1 MLRRLGGPTGSRAPE
16 TAETGLKAA
25 LAACRRV
32 LASVAVISVVIN
44 ILYLTG
50 SFFMLEVYDR
60 VIPSRSMPT
69 LAAIGLLAAALY
81 ACQGVLDFIR
91 GRIFVRVGNYL
102 DSALN
107 RDVFYAIEHLSLTQQ
122 RADPMQPGRDLDQ
135 IRAFM
140 SNGGPVAFFD
150 LPWLPFYI
158 LLCFLF
164 HTWIGLAAIFGSIL
178 LIVITF
184 LTERGTSAPG
194 KEAVRHAM
202 KRAAMAEA
210 AHRNAEVVRA
220 LGMGRRL
227 AERWRGINND
237 YIQETGRASDVAL
250 GFGALSKV
258 LRMAIQSGVLALG
271 AYLVIVGQA
280 TGGVMI
286 ASSILV
292 ARALAPVELAIGNWK
307 GFVAA
312 RQAWHRLSQV
322 LDEMPKRE
330 PMELPAPAR
339 RVDVRNLHLVV
350 PGTSRVIVSDVGF
363 HLNAGS
369 AMGIIGSSASGK
381 SSLARGLV
389 GVWPAARG
397 EVRFDGASITNWSP
411 ERLGRHIGYLPQNV
425 ELFAGTVAEN
435 IARFAPDFASE
446 DVIEAARAAGVH
458 EMILRLPE
466 GYDSQIGEQGS
477 ALSAG
482 QRQRVALARALFGR
496 PFLVVLDE
504 PNSNLDSEGDAALT
518 AAVLS
523 VRKRGGIVVVIAHRP
538 SAIKGCDWLLMMR
551 DGRCLMFD
559 LAEKVLEAFAKPAA
573 SAAIA
578 EPAAQPA
585 LSSQGGA

>member
-1 MLRRLGGPTGSRAPE
+1 MLQALGSRPNE
-16 TAETGLKAA
+16 RSGGLEVA
-25 LAACRRV
+25 LASCRRV
-32 LASVAVISVVIN
+32 LAGVAAISVVIN

-60 VIPSRSMPT
+60 VIPSRSLPT
-69 LAAIGLLAAALY
+69 LVAIGLLAAALY
-81 ACQGVLDFIR
+81 LCQGLLDVIR
-91 GRIFVRVGNYL
+91 SRIFVRLGNYL
-102 DSALN
+102 DSAIN
-107 RDVFYAIEHLSLTQQ
+107 QQVFQAIEHLSLVQ
-122 RADPMQPGRDLDQ
+122 RRIDPLQPGRDLDQ
-135 IRAFM
+135 IRSFL
-140 SNGGPVAFFD
+140 SSGGPVAFFD

-164 HTWIGLAAIFGSIL
+164 HPWIGVAAVLGSLIL
-178 LIVITF
+178 IAITF
-184 LTERGTSAPG
+184 MTERGTSEPSRA
-194 KEAVRHAM
+194 AVGHAT

-227 AERWRGINND
+227 AERWNVNNSD
-237 YIQETGRASDVAL
+237 YVRETSRASDVAL
-250 GFGALSKV
+250 GLGAMSKV

-271 AYLVIVGQA
+271 AYLVIMGQA
-280 TGGVMI
+280 TAGVMI

-312 RQAWHRLSQV
+312 RQSWRRLTIV
-322 LDEMPKRE
+322 LADLPSREM
-330 PMELPAPAR
+330 MELPAPSR
-339 RVDVRNLHLVV
+339 GVDVRNLHLVA
-350 PGTSRVIVSDVGF
+350 PGDNRIIVADVSF
-363 HLNAGS
+363 RLPAGS

-397 EVRFDGASITNWSP
+397 EVRFDGASITNWSA

-435 IARFAPDFASE
+435 IARFTPDFLAE
-446 DVIEAARAAGVH
+446 DVIAAATAAGVH

-466 GYDSQIGEQGS
+466 GYDSQIGDQGS

-482 QRQRVALARALFGR
+482 QRQRIALARALFGN
-496 PFLVVLDE
+496 PFVVVLDE
-504 PNSNLDSEGDAALT
+504 PNSNLDAEGDAALT

-523 VRKRGGIVVVIAHRP
+523 VRARGGIVVVIAHRP

-551 DGRCLMFD
+551 DGRSLMFD
-559 LAEKVLEAFAKPAA
+559 LTDRVLASFAKPNGQAA
-573 SAAIA
+573 VSEAVA
-578 EPAAQPA
+578 PAT
-585 LSSQGGA
+585 LSSQPG